1 MRTLLNK
8 KGSEPCALSP
18 ELCAL
23 SYFLRELLLVDSFLS
38 SVLLEAWAG
47 LFSLVA
53 LLCDDR
59 VVAAGWREPEELCDL
74 ALCDGLEAD
83 LSEADDDSL
92 LTAGA
97 FCFEDDL
104 ISVLLLTAGADLL
117 SVFAFC
123 CEEDLVSVLLF
134 TAGVDL
140 LSVFAFC
147 CEDDLISVLLF
158 TAGADLL
165 SEAAFCSE
173 DDLFTGFSFAAGAD
187 LLVFPVLVSDEDLVA
202 GL

>member
-1 MRTLLNK
+1 M
-8 KGSEPCALSP
+8 
-18 ELCAL
+18 
-23 SYFLRELLLVDSFLS
+23 LLL
-38 SVLLEAWAG
+38 W
-47 LFSLVA
+47 
-53 LLCDDR
+53 DDR

-97 FCFEDDL
+97 FC
-104 ISVLLLTAGADLL
+104 
-117 SVFAFC
+117 
-123 CEEDLVSVLLF
+123 
-134 TAGVDL
+134 
-140 LSVFAFC
+140 

-173 DDLFTGFSFAAGAD
+173 EDLFTGLSLAAGAD
-187 LLVFPVLVSDEDLVA
+187 LLVLPVLVSDEDLVA
-202 GL
+202 GLWLPVVA